1 MRLPFSIP
9 DHDRRLIPDG
19 RLAGIMPWIIAIM
32 LFLTALSAATAIR
45 LGYSV
50 QANSSGLARQATVQ
64 LLEPDPAARAT
75 DQKRIAAWL
84 ERFPGVSAVRAVP
97 ESEARQ
103 LLEPWIGS
111 AVEDA
116 GIPVPA
122 LIDIA
127 FASPPDNAQLRA
139 LRIQLVRQTSNARV
153 DTHSSW
159 IAPLLSFL
167 RTILW
172 IALSVLL
179 LLLVATAATVAL
191 SVRAALNTHR
201 STIEIMHM
209 MGSTDLQVA
218 RLFQRRIAVDS
229 LFGGGLGLS
238 AAILVLVLVG
248 QRFSALGSGLLAG
261 ESFPIIGWLLLA
273 LIPLAVTGLAML
285 MARWTVLSALKRML

>member
-32 LFLTALSAATAIR
+32 LFLTALAAATAIR

-50 QANSSGLARQATVQ
+50 AENSNGLARQATVQ
-64 LLEPDPAARAT
+64 LLETDPAARSA
-75 DQKRIAAWL
+75 DQKRLAEWL
-84 ERFPGVSAVRAVP
+84 ERFPGVTAVRAVP
-97 ESEARQ
+97 ESEARA
-103 LLEPWIGS
+103 LLQPWIGDS
-111 AVEDA
+111 ASEA

-127 FASPPDNAQLRA
+127 FASPPDAAQLRS
-139 LRIQLVRQTSNARV
+139 LRSQLVRQTPTARI

-209 MGSTDLQVA
+209 MGATDLQVA
-218 RLFQRRIAVDS
+218 RLFQRRIALDS
-229 LFGGGLGLS
+229 LFGGALGLS
-238 AAILVLVLVG
+238 AAILVLLLVG
-248 QRFSALGSGLLAG
+248 KRFSALGSGLLAG
-261 ESFPIIGWLLLA
+261 DNFPIIGWLLLA